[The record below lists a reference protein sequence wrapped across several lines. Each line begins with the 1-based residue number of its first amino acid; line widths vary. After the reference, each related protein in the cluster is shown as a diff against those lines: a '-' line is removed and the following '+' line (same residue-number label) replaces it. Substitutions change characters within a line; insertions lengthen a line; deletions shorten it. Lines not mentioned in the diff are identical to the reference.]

1 MTNRWF
7 SVNTHNR
14 NNNCFEKEDVKN
26 FGFREW
32 QEEWRTKAK
41 KLEAVEKRTC
51 NSNETGD
58 LGSNHHHDKHRGKNH
73 HHHDKHHKHHHD
85 KHHHK
90 DHHKNKQHLADEIA
104 LENSS
109 SCQSCSQA
117 SGCSGQ
123 QCQTLARDREYYKL
137 GPLKHGCAAGSIT
150 GHLYTFPLPLDYG
163 YWPDINTKLNPWAR
177 VP

>member
-32 QEEWRTKAK
+32 QEEWEAKSK
-41 KLEAVEKRTC
+41 KLAEIEKRAC
-51 NSNETGD
+51 NTGD
-58 LGSNHHHDKHRGKNH
+58 LGNKNHHHHHDKYRGKNH
-73 HHHDKHHKHHHD
+73 HHHDKHNH
-85 KHHHK
+85 
-90 DHHKNKQHLADEIA
+90 DEIA

-123 QCQTLARDREYYKL
+123 QCPDLARNREYYKL
-137 GPLKHGCAAGSIT
+137 GPVKRGCAAGSIT
-150 GHLYTFPLPLDYG
+150 DHLYTFPLPLDYG
-163 YWPDINTKLNPWAR
+163 SWPDINTKLNTWAR

>member
-1 MTNRWF
+1 MTSRWF

-14 NNNCFEKEDVKN
+14 NNNCFSKEDVKN

-32 QEEWRTKAK
+32 REEWEAKEK

-51 NSNETGD
+51 NSNGTGD
-58 LGSNHHHDKHRGKNH
+58 LSSNPHDKYRGKNH
-73 HHHDKHHKHHHD
+73 HNHGDNNDVNSCKKQC
-85 KHHHK
+85 
-90 DHHKNKQHLADEIA
+90 KQHLADEIA

-109 SCQSCSQA
+109 SCQSCTQA

-123 QCQTLARDREYYKL
+123 QCPNLARNREYYKL
-137 GPLKHGCAAGSIT
+137 GPVKRGCASGSIT
-150 GHLYTFPLPLDYG
+150 DHLYTFPLPLDYG
-163 YWPDINTKLNPWAR
+163 SWPDINTKLNPWAR